1 MFKLE
6 IIDCLEKFSHL
17 REEWD
22 NLLDNSS
29 ADNIFLTWE
38 WQFNWWKAFSGGKK
52 LHIILA
58 RNETGELM
66 GIAPLYIARK
76 KIINLIPYNEL
87 KFIGTGN
94 ETTSEYL
101 DFICYKGNEE
111 DVLIALLKLSS
122 NGLATAHILFLS
134 DMLEDS
140 QSKNHILGYINKNG
154 FSYLIKEERPF
165 CPTIKPSSNWEA
177 YVQGLPKFM
186 RRNLRSSVRK
196 LEQSFKVEVAKFDD
210 IRNANGAF
218 EHFQRLYADRRN
230 QKNEKNK
237 YISESYKN
245 FQENTMKSLSEKKWL
260 YLCFLS
266 LNNVMVAAQYCF
278 RYKDKLYFYQNGADN
293 NYAKL
298 NVSQNLIGYIV
309 KEAHE
314 NGITECDLLRG
325 EEWYKMRWANGLRK
339 KIRVIISSGSYRGN
353 LYISLLKLK
362 YGLIL
367 LLKHIIPAGLRNYIE
382 KKLYS

>member
-1 MFKLE
+1 MLKLE
-6 IIDCLEKFSHL
+6 IIDSLEKFSAL
-17 REEWD
+17 RDDWD

-38 WQFNWWKAFSGGKK
+38 WQFNWWKAFSGGRK

-58 RNETGELM
+58 RNETGKLM

-76 KIINLIPYNEL
+76 NIINLIPYNEL
-87 KFIGTGN
+87 GFIGSGN

-111 DVLIALLKLSS
+111 EVLSALLKLSS
-122 NGLATAHILFLS
+122 SGLATTHMLLLS
-134 DMLEDS
+134 DMPEDS
-140 QSKNHILGYINKNG
+140 QSKNHILGYINKNR

-165 CPTIKPSSNWEA
+165 CPTIKPSSNWET

-186 RRNLRSSVRK
+186 RRNLRSSLRK
-196 LEQSFKVEVAKFDD
+196 LEKDFTIELRKFND
-210 IRNANGAF
+210 ISNSNGAF
-218 EHFQRLYADRRN
+218 EHFQRLYADRRK
-230 QKNEKNK
+230 QKSEKNK
-237 YISESYKN
+237 YTSETYKI
-245 FQENTMKSLSEKKWL
+245 FQENTMKSLSEKRWL

-266 LNNVMVAAQYCF
+266 LNNVMAAAQYCF

-298 NVSQNLIGYIV
+298 NVSQNLIGYII

-339 KIRVIISSGSYRGN
+339 KIAITISSGGPRGN
-353 LYISLLKLK
+353 LYIYLLKLK
-362 YGLIL
+362 CGVTAM
-367 LLKHIIPAGLRNYIE
+367 LKQLMPLNLRNYIE
-382 KKLYS
+382 KKIYS